1 MASNR
6 AIIRGGMSLDDEF
19 EKCQEIEFTHAQFLF
34 RSYLFP
40 FVYLFGII
48 SNTMNICVFSQ
59 KSMRNHTVNWFFLAL
74 SCSDLM
80 TLVSSFFVFSVPVYA
95 ESSRDPVYIDW
106 SVQLIVWFYPLAQ
119 TGLTMSVYVT
129 ILVSV
134 HRYLGVCHPFLIRR
148 ISNSSAV
155 KAVIVA
161 AVIFAFVFN
170 TSRWFELHAQP
181 CFYDALGQTNSS
193 VVYPTALMMNNVY
206 TLIFRNAAYT
216 IVMFFLPFAVLT
228 YVNLRIIATLQQS
241 YKMRKAMTTSRT
253 KRSDSTIPTDTIVT
267 TKIDG
272 YSAVVPVES
281 GTGGSGIMMGGSNGG
296 SVKNEKKE
304 NGVTVMLVAIT
315 TEFLLFNLIAF
326 ANNIIE
332 LSNIRFFQDIE
343 TLLVELSTFLVN
355 VNGASTIIIY
365 LIFGSKYRN
374 VFIRLIRNHFGINF
388 CGDAP
393 KRPIGY
399 SQAHFETTQ
408 LLDNS
413 RFDLNRSKQASVI
426 RRTDITSIRSSSTRK
441 TTTNS

>member
-1 MASNR
+1 
-6 AIIRGGMSLDDEF
+6 
-19 EKCQEIEFTHAQFLF
+19 
-34 RSYLFP
+34 
-40 FVYLFGII
+40 
-48 SNTMNICVFSQ
+48 
-59 KSMRNHTVNWFFLAL
+59 
-74 SCSDLM
+74 
-80 TLVSSFFVFSVPVYA
+80 
-95 ESSRDPVYIDW
+95 
-106 SVQLIVWFYPLAQ
+106 
-119 TGLTMSVYVT
+119 
-129 ILVSV
+129 
-134 HRYLGVCHPFLIRR
+134 IRR

-343 TLLVELSTFLVN
+343 TLLVE
-355 VNGASTIIIY
+355 
-365 LIFGSKYRN
+365 
-374 VFIRLIRNHFGINF
+374 
-388 CGDAP
+388 
-393 KRPIGY
+393 
-399 SQAHFETTQ
+399 
-408 LLDNS
+408 
-413 RFDLNRSKQASVI
+413 QASVI

>member
-1 MASNR
+1 
-6 AIIRGGMSLDDEF
+6 MSLDDEF

-40 FVYLFGII
+40 FVYLFGIL
-48 SNTMNICVFSQ
+48 SNTINICVFSQ

-74 SCSDLM
+74 SCSDLL

-95 ESSRDPVYIDW
+95 ESSRDPQYIDW

-181 CFYDALGQTNSS
+181 CFYDAAGQTNSS
-193 VVYPTALMMNNVY
+193 VVYPTALMMNSVY

-253 KRSDSTIPTDTIVT
+253 KRSDSTVPTDTLI

-272 YSAVVPVES
+272 YSAVVPVENGAS
-281 GTGGSGIMMGGSNGG
+281 GNGIMMGGSHGG

-374 VFIRLIRNHFGINF
+374 VFVRLIRSHFGIDF
-388 CGDAP
+388 CGESP

-426 RRTDITSIRSSSTRK
+426 RRTDITSSLRSSSMRK
-441 TTTNS
+441 PTTNP

>member
-1 MASNR
+1 
-6 AIIRGGMSLDDEF
+6 MSLEDEF

-40 FVYLFGII
+40 VVYLFGIL
-48 SNTMNICVFSQ
+48 SNTINICVFSQ

-74 SCSDLM
+74 SCSDLL

-95 ESSRDPVYIDW
+95 ESSRDPGYIDW

-155 KAVIVA
+155 KAVIFG
-161 AVIFAFVFN
+161 AVVFAFVFN

-181 CFYDALGQTNSS
+181 CFYDASGQTNSS
-193 VVYPTALMMNNVY
+193 VVYPTALMMNNYY

-253 KRSDSTIPTDTIVT
+253 KRSDSTVPTDTII

-272 YSAVVPVES
+272 YSAVVPVENGNS
-281 GTGGSGIMMGGSNGG
+281 PASGIMMGGSNGG
-296 SVKNEKKE
+296 SVKYEKKE

-374 VFIRLIRNHFGINF
+374 VFIRLIRHHFGVNF
-388 CGDAP
+388 CGDKP
-393 KRPIGY
+393 KRPMGF

-413 RFDLNRSKQASVI
+413 KFDLNRSKQASII
-426 RRTDITSIRSSSTRK
+426 RRSDITISIKSSASKKPTP
-441 TTTNS
+441 

>member
-1 MASNR
+1 
-6 AIIRGGMSLDDEF
+6 MSLDDEF
-19 EKCQEIEFTHAQFLF
+19 NKCQEIEFTHAQFLF

-48 SNTMNICVFSQ
+48 SNSINICVFSQ

-74 SCSDLM
+74 SFSDLL
-80 TLVSSFFVFSVPVYA
+80 TLVASIFVFSVPVYA
-95 ESSRDPVYIDW
+95 ENSHNPEYIDL

-119 TGLTMSVYVT
+119 IGLTMSVYVT

-148 ISNSSAV
+148 ISNSNAV

-161 AVIFAFVFN
+161 AIVFAFVFN
-170 TSRWFELHAQP
+170 ASRWFELHAQP
-181 CFYDALGQTNSS
+181 CSFGTEGQTNSS
-193 VVYPTALMMNNVY
+193 VVYPTSLMMNRMY

-216 IVMFFLPFAVLT
+216 IVMFFLPFAILT
-228 YVNLRIIATLQQS
+228 YVNLRIIATLKQS
-241 YKMRKAMTTSRT
+241 YKMRKAMTTSRS
-253 KRSDSTIPTDTIVT
+253 KRSDSTVPTDTIV

-272 YSAVVPVES
+272 YSAVVPVEN
-281 GTGGSGIMMGGSNGG
+281 GEKGNGILMGGANNG
-296 SVKNEKKE
+296 SVKNDKKE

-326 ANNIIE
+326 ATNIIE
-332 LSNIRFFQDIE
+332 LSSIRFFADLE

-374 VFIRLIRNHFGINF
+374 VFIRLFRKNLGHNF
-388 CGDAP
+388 CGKSP

-426 RRTDITSIRSSSTRK
+426 RKSDLSPSTRSSSSRRP
-441 TTTNS
+441 TNS